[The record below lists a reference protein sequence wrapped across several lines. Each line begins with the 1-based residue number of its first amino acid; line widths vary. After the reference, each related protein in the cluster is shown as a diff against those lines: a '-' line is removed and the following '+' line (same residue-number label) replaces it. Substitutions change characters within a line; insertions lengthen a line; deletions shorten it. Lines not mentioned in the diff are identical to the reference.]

1 MFTVDEYLAHLGCAK
16 RPGPTLQ
23 TLRDLHRRHL
33 SRVQYDTLHALRIN
47 PDNMADMDLDDTFD
61 NVVLGAQGGMC
72 LQLNTLFER
81 LLAGLGFRT
90 TVVAGGTWIPGNVFY
105 PDPEHMLT
113 LVDLDGD
120 RWLADVGHA
129 GVSFVEP
136 LRFAPGVQEQDG
148 CAFRLIEQDGYHVV
162 QTRPK
167 GKNWRMTFRFTTRPR
182 TAKDWD
188 GVGEGQGP
196 GVLASVRRRRR
207 AVPGGQ
213 VTLTKNLFTLVEDG
227 VEQTR
232 LLRDPADE
240 QHVVD
245 TYWEGRK

>member
-1 MFTVDEYLAHLGCAK
+1 MFTVDKYLEYLGYAQ
-16 RPGPTLQ
+16 RPAPTLQ
-23 TLRDLHRRHL
+23 TLRDVHRRHL
-33 SRVQYDTLHALRIN
+33 SRVQYDTLHALRLD

-61 NVVLGAQGGMC
+61 NVVLGEQGGMC
-72 LQLNTLFER
+72 LQLNTLFDR
-81 LLAGLGFRT
+81 LLTGLGFRA

-105 PDPEHMLT
+105 PDPEHMLM
-113 LVDLDGD
+113 LVDVDGAQ
-120 RWLADVGHA
+120 WLADVGHA

-136 LRFAPGVQEQDG
+136 LRFAPGVQVQDG
-148 CAFRLIEQDGYHVV
+148 CEFQLLRQDGYHVL
-162 QTRPK
+162 QTRTK
-167 GKNWRMTFRFTTRPR
+167 GKDWRMTFRFTTRPR
-182 TAKDWD
+182 TPKDWD

-213 VTLTKNLFTLVEDG
+213 VTLTKNLFTVVEDG

-240 QHVVD
+240 RHVID
-245 TYWEGRK
+245 TYWEGRA

>member
-1 MFTVDEYLAHLGCAK
+1 MDEYLTHLGCAK

-120 RWLADVGHA
+120 RWLAAVG
-129 GVSFVEP
+129 P
-136 LRFAPGVQEQDG
+136 PGG
-148 CAFRLIEQDGYHVV
+148 GG
-162 QTRPK
+162 TRPP
-167 GKNWRMTFRFTTRPR
+167 GPPRAPERRTSPHWYTTTLSPFRTCAYRSAIAPSSR
-182 TAKDWD
+182 
-188 GVGEGQGP
+188 
-196 GVLASVRRRRR
+196 
-207 AVPGGQ
+207 
-213 VTLTKNLFTLVEDG
+213 TLTQPWEA
-227 VEQTR
+227 
-232 LLRDPADE
+232 PA
-240 QHVVD
+240 
-245 TYWEGRK
+245 